1 MYMIRL
7 TVLVLSILF
16 TVSCSNAPKESA
28 GKAVVSDSISYAGV
42 SEKSF
47 DELFSAVGVEELSEN
62 VFSLFTHSNAV
73 ITAGNIVS
81 YNSMVASDGGWGIL
95 MNKPVTFCE
104 LRGIR
109 YTLEVILRDSIYTMS
124 WFDERYREE
133 FMKFGRVSGR
143 SSNKMSETTLTAVP
157 TPLGSMTFKEARL
170 VISCRLA
177 QTHTVNPDELYAA
190 ENKEFFVNA
199 QKEVGVWH
207 KIVFG
212 DIVGAWV
219 RK

>member
-1 MYMIRL
+1 MKRL
-7 TVLVLSILF
+7 IVIISVVLCA
-16 TVSCSNAPKESA
+16 VSCTNVPKE
-28 GKAVVSDSISYAGV
+28 AVGAVPQADSISYAGV
-42 SEKSF
+42 AERSF
-47 DELFSAVGVEELSEN
+47 EELFKPVDVEELSEN
-62 VFSLFTHSNAV
+62 VFSLVSHANIV
-73 ITAGNIVS
+73 ITAGREAG

-109 YTLEVILRDSIYTMS
+109 YTLEVILRDSVYTMS

-157 TPLGSMTFKEARL
+157 TPLGSVTFKEARL

-177 QTHTVNPDELYAA
+177 QTHTVNPDELYAT

-199 QKEVGVWH
+199 QKEVCVWH

-212 DIVGAWV
+212 DIVGVWV